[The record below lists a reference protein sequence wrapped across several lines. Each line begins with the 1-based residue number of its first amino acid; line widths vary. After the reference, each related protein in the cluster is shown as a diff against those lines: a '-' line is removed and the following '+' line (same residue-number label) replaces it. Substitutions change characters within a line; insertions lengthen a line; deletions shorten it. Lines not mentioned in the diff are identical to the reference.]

1 MLRWE
6 NKSRTHTLLMMVGLW
21 TTTFFQIKGII
32 DYVRIMGH
40 YHPGAVRCLTWT
52 LTLPVLWPVINI
64 NQQSWIISQLWL
76 LSTVLS
82 LLNFAGIEPPPALLL
97 LRNRSYSCVYTNL
110 KYKYLIWVSSPRVD
124 LWISDCPF
132 LSAAYC
138 ELYFMRVNHVENPLK
153 YCGLIKSPRIVSDL
167 SSKSTFLELTPYW
180 KYYWG

>member
-1 MLRWE
+1 MR
-6 NKSRTHTLLMMVGLW
+6 KQITHSHAAADGWIVNNNIFSDKRYYWLCP
-21 TTTFFQIKGII
+21 
-32 DYVRIMGH
+32 DYGSLP
-40 YHPGAVRCLTWT
+40 PGSSEMSHVDSDTSC
-52 LTLPVLWPVINI
+52 PVTSD
-64 NQQSWIISQLWL
+64 QHQSTILDYQPAQAALNC
-76 LSTVLS
+76 TE
-82 LLNFAGIEPPPALLL
+82 LNFAGIEPPPALLQ

-132 LSAAYC
+132 LIAAYC

-153 YCGLIKSPRIVSDL
+153 YCGLIKSPHIVSDL

>member
-1 MLRWE
+1 M
-6 NKSRTHTLLMMVGLW
+6 SGLW
-21 TTTFFQIKGII
+21 VTTTREQWDVSRG
-32 DYVRIMGH
+32 
-40 YHPGAVRCLTWT
+40 
-52 LTLPVLWPVINI
+52 LWHFLSCDQWSTSIN
-64 NQQSWIISQLWL
+64 NPAQAALNC
-76 LSTVLS
+76 TE
-82 LLNFAGIEPPPALLL
+82 LNFAGIEPPPALLQ

-132 LSAAYC
+132 LIAAYC
-138 ELYFMRVNHVENPLK
+138 EPYFMRVNHVENPLK